1 MKKLIFLIVLSLF
14 MITNVRAING
24 GDNGYVI
31 EKYLVDIKVN
41 EDNSLEIEERITAN
55 FKVNRH
61 GIIRKIPLKNQVIRL
76 DETYSYNR
84 IKVTNVS
91 VNVDYKKSVEGNY
104 LNLKIGDANKTV
116 KGLQEYVIKYTYD
129 IGKDPLKDKDELYF
143 NIIGIDW
150 DTSISKVNFRITM
163 PKDFDANLLGFSS
176 GTQGQILN
184 DKIIYEVKD
193 QVIIGKYNGVLNPYE
208 GITVRCELPEG
219 YFIYHFKIDFIYII
233 PLISLI
239 LSFFIWFI
247 YGRNHFIETVEFY
260 PPEGYNSLE
269 IGYLY
274 KGYANDKDVISL
286 LIYLANKGY
295 IKIEEMKSDHF
306 LTNKN
311 NYKFTRLKDYEGEN
325 QNEKMFMSGFFRKTG
340 SNEIEIQDLE
350 NKFFITSQRI
360 KNNINNREN
369 KKKMFDQTSKRFSL
383 IIVICLFIPFLVL
396 LKNIGFTLIFP
407 LLFVVVGLTVVI
419 FLFQASDSSSNSGEL
434 NVRIF
439 ALIWGAGF
447 IGIPLVAMIIPMA
460 KQLDL
465 IPFLFEFMICLV
477 LMVILICN
485 MKKRTK
491 EGSDI
496 YGKIRGFRKYLQT
509 VEKEKL
515 ESMVMAN
522 PSYFY
527 DILPYTYVLGLSDKW
542 IKKFEGITIQEPYW
556 YSSNERF
563 TLNHFGNF
571 MDTSFK
577 NMSSLMTSVPTS
589 SSEGGSSQGS
599 SSSSSSSGGGSSGGG
614 SGGGGG
620 SSW

>member
-1 MKKLIFLIVLSLF
+1 
-14 MITNVRAING
+14 
-24 GDNGYVI
+24 
-31 EKYLVDIKVN
+31 
-41 EDNSLEIEERITAN
+41 
-55 FKVNRH
+55 
-61 GIIRKIPLKNQVIRL
+61 
-76 DETYSYNR
+76 
-84 IKVTNVS
+84 
-91 VNVDYKKSVEGNY
+91 
-104 LNLKIGDANKTV
+104 
-116 KGLQEYVIKYTYD
+116 
-129 IGKDPLKDKDELYF
+129 
-143 NIIGIDW
+143 
-150 DTSISKVNFRITM
+150 
-163 PKDFDANLLGFSS
+163 
-176 GTQGQILN
+176 
-184 DKIIYEVKD
+184 
-193 QVIIGKYNGVLNPYE
+193 
-208 GITVRCELPEG
+208 
-219 YFIYHFKIDFIYII
+219 
-233 PLISLI
+233 
-239 LSFFIWFI
+239 
-247 YGRNHFIETVEFY
+247 
-260 PPEGYNSLE
+260 
-269 IGYLY
+269 
-274 KGYANDKDVISL
+274 
-286 LIYLANKGY
+286 
-295 IKIEEMKSDHF
+295 
-306 LTNKN
+306 
-311 NYKFTRLKDYEGEN
+311 
-325 QNEKMFMSGFFRKTG
+325 MFMSGFFRKTG

-465 IPFLFEFMICLV
+465 IPFLFECMICLV

-542 IKKFEGITIQEPYW
+542 IKKFEGITIQEPNW

-589 SSEGGSSQGS
+589 SSEGGSSRGS